1 MREIFKFTLK
11 FNKAVLCAMIALTAI
26 FAYFSKNLSI
36 DASAET
42 LLLEDDPDLALWREI
57 SQRYVSP
64 NYLVVTY
71 SPKADLLSDESLK
84 TIENLSV
91 ELAKNEAVSGVLSIL
106 SVPLLNSV
114 EGGITGILKHA
125 PTLKDANIDKK
136 KAREEFASSP
146 LYSGNLVSADL
157 KTTAIVLNLKTDEKF
172 NELLNERNLL
182 SQREQNGSL
191 SADEAAK
198 LQSVKSEFKRYRDA
212 VRVKEHENLEGIKAV
227 IAKFNGAE
235 QKLFLGGANM
245 IRTLGPL
252 PLRRKRTGAARI

>member
-1 MREIFKFTLK
+1 MREIFKFTIK
-11 FNKAVLCAMIALTAI
+11 FNKAVLCTMIALTAI

-71 SPKADLLSDESLK
+71 SPKADLLSDESLR
-84 TIENLSV
+84 TIENLSG

-157 KTTAIVLNLKTDEKF
+157 KTTAIVLNLKT
-172 NELLNERNLL
+172 
-182 SQREQNGSL
+182 
-191 SADEAAK
+191 
-198 LQSVKSEFKRYRDA
+198 FKR
-212 VRVKEHENLEGIKAV
+212 
-227 IAKFNGAE
+227 AE
-235 QKLFLGGANM
+235 F
-245 IRTLGPL
+245 TL
-252 PLRRKRTGAARI
+252 AARAKRLVKRRRGSKAPKRKERI